1 VTTPQAGIVIT
12 LTEIY
17 AEVRDMAKTVGRVDT
32 TLNDFRK
39 EVTTQLQD
47 HETRIRADE
56 ANRWPRATLGLY
68 ATVAAGFGAVAA
80 LFIIR

>member
-1 VTTPQAGIVIT
+1 MTTPQAGIVIT

-32 TLNDFRK
+32 TLTEFRS
-39 EVTTQLQD
+39 EVTAQLQD

-68 ATVAAGFGAVAA
+68 ATIAAGIGAVAA
-80 LFIIR
+80 LFVIR